1 VHPVVKAYFQIL
13 VPGILIKDIHKSSP
27 ENHLNFSKS
36 SRANGFTLLEL
47 LVVVVIVSI
56 LFSFLILSIRSNS
69 PEELLKEE
77 ARRLNL
83 LLQLALE
90 EAVLRNTEY
99 GLMFDT
105 NGYQFLV
112 LNRNKWQPVDADKL
126 LRKRTLPLDMEI
138 ELSIEQTDI
147 VIVDKPVNPEDGDD
161 EDKDKDENSIRPQI
175 YLMSSEEITPEFSAR
190 FIFPG
195 VETSYIVNATI
206 NGKHSVDLSDL

>member
-1 VHPVVKAYFQIL
+1 MHPVAKAYFQIL
-13 VPGILIKDIHKSSP
+13 VHGILTKPRLETSLK
-27 ENHLNFSKS
+27 FSKS

-69 PEELLKEE
+69 PEDLLKEE

-83 LLQLALE
+83 LIQLALE

-105 NGYQFLV
+105 NGYQFLS
-112 LNRNKWQPVDADKL
+112 LNRNRWQPVDADKL
-126 LRKRTLPLDMEI
+126 LRKRVLPLDMEI

-147 VIVDKPVNPEDGDD
+147 IIADEPENPEEDNAED
-161 EDKDKDENSIRPQI
+161 EKRLKPQI

-206 NGKHSVDLSDL
+206 DGKHSVNISDL

>member
-1 VHPVVKAYFQIL
+1 
-13 VPGILIKDIHKSSP
+13 
-27 ENHLNFSKS
+27 
-36 SRANGFTLLEL
+36 
-47 LVVVVIVSI
+47 VVIISI

-99 GLMFDT
+99 GLMFDA
-105 NGYQFLV
+105 NGYQFLS
-112 LNRNKWQPVDADKL
+112 LNGNRWQPVDADKL
-126 LRKRTLPLDMEI
+126 LRKRALPLDMEI

-147 VIVDKPVNPEDGDD
+147 IIADEPENPKEDDAED
-161 EDKDKDENSIRPQI
+161 EIKIKPQI

-206 NGKHSVDLSDL
+206 DGKHSVTISDL